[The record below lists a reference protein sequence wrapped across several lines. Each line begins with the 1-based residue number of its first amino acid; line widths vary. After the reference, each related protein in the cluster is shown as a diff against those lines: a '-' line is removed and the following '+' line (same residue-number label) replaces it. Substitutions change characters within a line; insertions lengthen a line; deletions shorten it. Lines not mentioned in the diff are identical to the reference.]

1 MRTTLDLDAGALEA
15 ARQLAAHRGQS
26 LGKVVS
32 DLVLKGL
39 RSDLPTARRGGF
51 PVFAAGDKPI
61 TLEDIRQAEDEA

>member
-1 MRTTLDLDAGALEA
+1 VLWKRHVKI
-15 ARQLAAHRGQS
+15 AAHRGQS

-32 DLVLKGL
+32 ELVLKAL
-39 RSDLPTARRGGF
+39 RSDLPTARRGGS